1 MRLDKLTIGS
11 VKDSPTHQFKN
22 LKNVT
27 IDFDQDHWVTVV
39 IGWNGTGKS
48 NVLEALAIIFRD
60 LIAKKRIPGFA
71 FQLAYRMGRAR
82 ICGTFTLM
90 PIPIVRKILSP
101 FTLRRMRKPVVKAF

>member
-11 VKDSPTHQFKN
+11 ENDSPNHQFKN

-60 LIAKKRIPGFA
+60 LIAKKRSPEFA
-71 FQLAYRMGRAR
+71 FQLEYRMEYME
-82 ICGTFTLM
+82 L
-90 PIPIVRKILSP
+90 L
-101 FTLRRMRKPVVKAF
+101 